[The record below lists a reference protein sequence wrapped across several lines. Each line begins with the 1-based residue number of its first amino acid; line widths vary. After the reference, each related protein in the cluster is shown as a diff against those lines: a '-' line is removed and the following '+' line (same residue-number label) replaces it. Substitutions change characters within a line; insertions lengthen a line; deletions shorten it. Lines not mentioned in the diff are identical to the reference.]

1 MVTQFT
7 VGIRR
12 TAMVRQ
18 TTLAYRYIELPS
30 HQHQMYL
37 PYVARNTFTTTPVT
51 DKDRGNDRLTQC
63 QCQPD
68 VTRISKGNC
77 ICTYCHQLMF
87 PSVG

>member
-37 PYVARNTFTTTPVT
+37 PYVAHATHSP
-51 DKDRGNDRLTQC
+51 
-63 QCQPD
+63 QP
-68 VTRISKGNC
+68 
-77 ICTYCHQLMF
+77 L
-87 PSVG
+87 